1 MTTITWIILT
11 VLMLAMTTLMVIGY
25 VRLEKPLSH
34 FAATGLQGVCALGL
48 LNGLGGVTGISLG
61 FGWLPIGV
69 SFFLGIPGVIGLV
82 SVSTILG
89 L

>member
-1 MTTITWIILT
+1 MWIIVSGLAL
-11 VLMLAMTTLMVIGY
+11 VLITLLVIGY

-34 FAATGLQGVCALGL
+34 FAASGLQGVCVLGL
-48 LNGLGGVTGISLG
+48 LNALGGLTGVSLG

-82 SVSTILG
+82 SVSTIFG